1 MVKSSIVAF
10 KKGQENYHTKVED
23 AFDQPLPKCD
33 SKYDSIF
40 SD

>member
-1 MVKSSIVAF
+1 MVKSTIVAF
-10 KKGQENYHTKVED
+10 KKGQEYHHTKVKD